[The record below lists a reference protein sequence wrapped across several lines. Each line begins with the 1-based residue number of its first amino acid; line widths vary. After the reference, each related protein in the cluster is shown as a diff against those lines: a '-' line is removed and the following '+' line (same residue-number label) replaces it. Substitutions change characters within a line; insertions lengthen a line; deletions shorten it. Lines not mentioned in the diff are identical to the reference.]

1 MLNSILSISASV
13 LTIISF
19 FIPIIKKIKSKSKP
33 YINNTNGNIGSN
45 NNNVNNQNICTES
58 HNHQNIHT
66 ENYNH
71 HYVQEIV
78 RKESTT
84 EDDSYRLILFALGIL
99 FALTIF
105 IKFNFIVIGI
115 SCTLVFLI
123 GILTI
128 YRLKKYQL
136 PIRSYF
142 YYSVKYSSLTLILL
156 SALFLKPKVISN
168 LENKFDKLYFSNF
181 SNFFESIIEM
191 IKTTVIYFHHL
202 NFPSVLSFVL
212 ILRFF
217 AIIFIYA
224 ILFND
229 VRKNVIL
236 NTINSI
242 YKNKTRHILSSLSLL
257 VFVIVLIFFT
267 HFYYFQNFVI
277 EILNPIQHWLQ
288 N

>member
-19 FIPIIKKIKSKSKP
+19 FIPIIKKLKSKP
-33 YINNTNGNIGSN
+33 NTKNAQGNNGS
-45 NNNVNNQNICTES
+45 NNNVNNQNIYSES
-58 HNHQNIHT
+58 HNYQNIHT

-71 HYVQEIV
+71 KNVQEIIK
-78 RKESTT
+78 KESTT
-84 EDDSYRLILFALGIL
+84 EDDSYRIILFGLGIL
-99 FALTIF
+99 LALTIF
-105 IKFNFIVIGI
+105 IKFNFIVIGV
-115 SCTLVFLI
+115 SCTLVFFI

-142 YYSVKYSSLTLILL
+142 YYSVKYSSFTLILL
-156 SALFLKPKVISN
+156 SALFINPKIISN
-168 LENKFDKLYFSNF
+168 LENKFDTLYFSSF
-181 SNFFESIIEM
+181 STFFDSLIEM
-191 IKTTVIYFHHL
+191 IKTTLIYFHHL

-217 AIIFIYA
+217 AIVFIYV

-229 VRKNVIL
+229 LRKNVIL
-236 NTINSI
+236 NTINSLF
-242 YKNKTRHILSSLSLL
+242 KNKTSHILTYITLL
-257 VFVIVLIFFT
+257 VLILVLIFFI
-267 HFYYFQNFVI
+267 HFYYFQNFVT
-277 EILNPIQHWLQ
+277 EILNPIKNWLQ